1 MFDRIDQLVHTG
13 DPAAAVHQLR
23 RLLVLHP
30 ALQPA
35 YARLAELTGEADIF
49 EHAAALAPGSAHAA
63 LVAGH
68 ALQRAGRLEA
78 AALRIEAAA
87 RLVPSGELLSEL
99 GIVLKQAGRRPEAF
113 AAYSRAVR
121 VAPAHAQAYN
131 NLGVALQEDGD
142 AHGAR
147 RAYAAA
153 LRAAPRLSAAVPL
166 NMLRCELDAAQW
178 ARWPLHEWF
187 ASRRPGRRH
196 KGASAWVL
204 KAWGRLEARAYL
216 TAEPLLLHAAAR
228 AEAAAVVASAA
239 AEWHCAAAA
248 SCRGAGARHA
258 AAPPAGLATLRVAIL
273 SDLDADPSAR
283 LLRRA
288 LPLLGAGRAS
298 RLHVTL
304 FSTTTPPGSEH
315 LQQLR
320 RARALRVVDLPPAA
334 VGLAAVDGDGT
345 TPAARGLCEAEAAL
359 AAAAPHVLLEV
370 RRHLPFPPAKG

>member
-99 GIVLKQAGRRPEAF
+99 GIVLKQAGRRPEAL
-113 AAYSRAVR
+113 AAYSRAVH

-228 AEAAAVVASAA
+228 AEAVAVVASAA

-258 AAPPAGLATLRVAIL
+258 
-273 SDLDADPSAR
+273 
-283 LLRRA
+283 
-288 LPLLGAGRAS
+288 
-298 RLHVTL
+298 
-304 FSTTTPPGSEH
+304 
-315 LQQLR
+315 
-320 RARALRVVDLPPAA
+320 
-334 VGLAAVDGDGT
+334 
-345 TPAARGLCEAEAAL
+345 
-359 AAAAPHVLLEV
+359 
-370 RRHLPFPPAKG
+370 